1 MNHADYERRLHECL
15 DRREDP
21 LDDARVQQYLLQHPE
36 AVEEFA
42 DRQHLLATLAPHRA
56 SPRVPTG
63 HRWPWLL
70 AAAAAVAAAAV
81 LAMPGTTAA
90 PSHQLLD
97 GSLTE
102 RTAPCAATLS
112 WRTREVLVQTPTTTL
127 EIVEQGS
134 IRR

>member
-21 LDDARVQQYLLQHPE
+21 LDDARVQQYLLAHPE
-36 AVEEFA
+36 ALETFA
-42 DRQHLLATLAPHRA
+42 GQQHLLATLAPHRA
-56 SPRVPTG
+56 SPRVPSR

-81 LAMPGTTAA
+81 LAMPGASTALDR
-90 PSHQLLD
+90 HLLD